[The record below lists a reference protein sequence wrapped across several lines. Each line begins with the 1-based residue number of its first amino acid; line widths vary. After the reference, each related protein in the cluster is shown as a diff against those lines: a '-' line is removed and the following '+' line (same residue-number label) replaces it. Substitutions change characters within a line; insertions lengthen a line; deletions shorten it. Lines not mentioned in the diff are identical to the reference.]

1 MHCNAFAICSTTLG
15 EIFFFLIGLL
25 KNSVMPLLVGLAVAG
40 FVWGVIQYFIVDSE
54 DKKKKGKEFMLWG
67 IIALFAIV
75 SVWGLVGILGKT
87 FGVESTIPQIQI
99 KE

>member
-1 MHCNAFAICSTTLG
+1 MNCTEFVLSSSNLG
-15 EIFFFLIGLL
+15 EIISYLTCLL